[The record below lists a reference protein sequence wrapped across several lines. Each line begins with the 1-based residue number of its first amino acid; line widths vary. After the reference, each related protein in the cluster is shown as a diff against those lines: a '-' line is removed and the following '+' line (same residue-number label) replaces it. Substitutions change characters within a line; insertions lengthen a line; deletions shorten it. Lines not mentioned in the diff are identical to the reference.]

1 MLLSIRGAKFARFIG
16 TVEIG
21 IGILGLI
28 NSAIA
33 MISHT
38 TLYWPHS
45 LSTLCIGIMTLGWA
59 KASLRA
65 RQAETQLR
73 ACTVDITSLTGTVV
87 DAERALQRAQ
97 QRLSR
102 IHGMSR

>member
-1 MLLSIRGAKFARFIG
+1 MLLSLRGAKFMRFIG

-28 NSAIA
+28 KSAIA

-38 TLYWPHS
+38 VLYWPPS
-45 LSTLCIGIMTLGWA
+45 LSTLCVGIITLGWA

-65 RQAETQLR
+65 RQAETQLNT
-73 ACTVDITSLTGTVV
+73 CTVNISTPIGNVV

-102 IHGMSR
+102 THGMSR

>member
-28 NSAIA
+28 SSAII
-33 MISHT
+33 MISRG
-38 TLYWPHS
+38 TLFWPPS
-45 LSTLCIGIMTLGWA
+45 LDALFIGIMTLGWA

-73 ACTVDITSLTGTVV
+73 SCTVNITSPTGTVV
-87 DAERALQRAQ
+87 DAERTLQRAQ

-102 IHGMSR
+102 IHGTSR